1 MILVKTSINRPVMTT
16 MGILV
21 FLIFGILAYMN
32 LNLNQMPDVEIPF
45 VTVQTIYPGAGP
57 KEIETLVTKRI
68 EDAVSTVS
76 QIESIESFSLDGASI
91 IIMEFALGK
100 DVDVAN
106 QEVKDK
112 VDEILN
118 DLPDASE
125 KPIVQKVDLRAFP
138 IIDVVLSGDLDPR
151 ELYQVADNVLK
162 DRFSQIEG
170 VAKVNITGGQE
181 REIRVL
187 LENKDIYQ
195 NLISMPLSTTSIIGN
210 ARKSTF

>member
-76 QIESIESFSLDGASI
+76 QIESIESFSLDGVSI
-91 IIMEFALGK
+91 IIMEFALDK

-151 ELYQVADNVLK
+151 ELYQVA
-162 DRFSQIEG
+162 
-170 VAKVNITGGQE
+170 
-181 REIRVL
+181 
-187 LENKDIYQ
+187 Y
-195 NLISMPLSTTSIIGN
+195 ISE
-210 ARKSTF
+210 